1 MATVSVVA
9 AGPGRAPSLPRRD
22 LRASGPQKS
31 GRESGADSGAVRMEA
46 PAAERADGGEV
57 TAPEAAEAPPGDPT
71 AGAAPSEREGSAGS
85 TVQLEGP
92 EQDSEEKNTEIA
104 VNQRQ
109 HKDSV
114 NECSSADTFQ
124 GVQKDVK
131 TQEKAINC
139 MSRANQQNEQKSGV
153 DQESATSSSSQRRAE
168 KRGSVRMTKK
178 TLLDICKQQKLYWT
192 PYLNDTLYLHY
203 KGFDRLEN
211 LEEYTGLKC
220 LWLQCNGLRKIENL
234 QAQTELRCLYLQ
246 LNLIEKIEN
255 LEPLQKLDSLNISNN
270 YIKTIENLSCLK
282 VLQTLQIAHNKLRT
296 VEDIQH
302 LQECPSI
309 SVLDLSHNS
318 LSDPSIVTVLETMP
332 NLHVLNLMGNEVIRK
347 IANYRKTLIVRL
359 KQLTYL
365 DDRPVFP
372 KDRACAEAWAVGGLE
387 AEKVEREKWETRERK
402 KIQDSIDALAAMRQ
416 KAEENKRQKCMEEGD
431 TSARC
436 ENGDVTDI
444 LEGAPA
450 NSKDGDGNSNAPKP
464 SNISEEEEAQEKT
477 EKFKDEGFD
486 VGDEVITLLPNRED
500 NTSGNIPAG
509 VQEDVQEP
517 DFYKCA
523 DLNQETDA
531 LPRQEAATDK
541 AQLPEGD
548 EYAGMEQFKVETLE
562 KLYLDELPDL
572 EDVDV
577 TEFPPEEEIFVQK
590 QDYHPKIEIISEV
603 TNDSDSALEENNKST
618 FEKSVEEVPTAIFSN
633 VCKSH
638 KEHEE
643 EEHLRPLLES
653 FFTEPANSERHLEIK
668 DKKAAPLKPLIQ
680 EAVTEPKDHLLL
692 SPVCHQRDD
701 PSPWEEDGAGS
712 DGEAPVME
720 GLAEGEGCPHRAPG
734 DKDTES
740 GLD

>member
-1 MATVSVVA
+1 VCGQQV
-9 AGPGRAPSLPRRD
+9 
-22 LRASGPQKS
+22 
-31 GRESGADSGAVRMEA
+31 E
-46 PAAERADGGEV
+46 
-57 TAPEAAEAPPGDPT
+57 
-71 AGAAPSEREGSAGS
+71 
-85 TVQLEGP
+85 LEGP
-92 EQDSEEKNTEIA
+92 EQDSEEKNIEIA

-109 HKDSV
+109 CKGSV

-131 TQEKAINC
+131 TQEKAVNC
-139 MSRANQQNEQKSGV
+139 MSRADQQNEQQSGIGH
-153 DQESATSSSSQRRAE
+153 ESVTSSSSQRTAE
-168 KRGSVRMTKK
+168 KKGSVRMTKK
-178 TLLDICKQQKLYWT
+178 ILLDICKQQKLYWT

-220 LWLQCNGLRKIENL
+220 LWLQCNGLRRIENL

-318 LSDPSIVTVLETMP
+318 LSDPSIVTILETMP

-347 IANYRKTLIVRL
+347 IANYRKTLTVRL

-387 AEKVEREKWETRERK
+387 AEKAEREKWETRERK
-402 KIQDSIDALAAMRQ
+402 KIQESIDALAAIRE
-416 KAEENKRQKCMEEGD
+416 KAEEKKRQKCMEERH
-431 TSARC
+431 TSARRG
-436 ENGDVTDI
+436 NGDATDT
-444 LEGAPA
+444 LE
-450 NSKDGDGNSNAPKP
+450 D
-464 SNISEEEEAQEKT
+464 
-477 EKFKDEGFD
+477 
-486 VGDEVITLLPNRED
+486 
-500 NTSGNIPAG
+500 
-509 VQEDVQEP
+509 
-517 DFYKCA
+517 
-523 DLNQETDA
+523 
-531 LPRQEAATDK
+531 LPRQKAAT
-541 AQLPEGD
+541 ARAVLPAGD
-548 EYAGMEQFKVETLE
+548 ERAETEQFKVETLE
-562 KLYLDELPDL
+562 ELHLEELPDL

-577 TEFPPEEEIFVQK
+577 TEFPLEEEIFVQK

-603 TNDSDSALEENNKST
+603 TNDGDSALEENNKSM

-653 FFTEPANSERHLEIK
+653 FFTEPASSERHLEIK
-668 DKKAAPLKPLIQ
+668 NKKAAPWKPLIQ
-680 EAVTEPKDHLLL
+680 EVVTEPKDHLLL
-692 SPVCHQRDD
+692 SPVCHQPDD
-701 PSPWEEDGAGS
+701 PSPWEEDGKIIVTLLITEKKGNGS
-712 DGEAPVME
+712 DAAAQ
-720 GLAEGEGCPHRAPG
+720 GLAEGQGCPHTAPA
-734 DKDTES
+734 DKDTQS